1 MTWINTYAAH
11 QVLWRTPAVLTA
23 QEAETREVDEYR
35 DQGQLEQ
42 CSEILSLN
50 TKYIN
55 KKTKVKPQSLLTKV
69 AVLSSKSY
77 LEIQRLFIDKIIF
90 PV

>member
-11 QVLWRTPAVLTA
+11 QILCCTPAVLAT
-23 QEAETREVDEYR
+23 QEAETRGVDKHR

-50 TKYIN
+50 TKYVN
-55 KKTKVKPQSLLTKV
+55 KQKWNHKAFWPK
-69 AVLSSKSY
+69 
-77 LEIQRLFIDKIIF
+77 
-90 PV
+90 